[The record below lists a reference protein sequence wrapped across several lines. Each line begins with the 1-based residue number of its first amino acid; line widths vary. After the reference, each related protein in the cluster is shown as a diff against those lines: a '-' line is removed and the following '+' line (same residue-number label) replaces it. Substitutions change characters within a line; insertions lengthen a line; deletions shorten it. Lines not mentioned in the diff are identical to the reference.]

1 MQFYMAPVTD
11 YVVVCLLW
19 AAGVVE

>member
-1 MQFYMAPVTD
+1 MQFHIVPVTD